1 MSMRFPGIVGTIAL
15 VAVSLWA
22 PLEVAA
28 ATLTV
33 EQAKELLAKSDP
45 EAVLQ
50 VTGVTAVSPEV
61 CSVLVGHATGVDLSV
76 LKAIDEPLARVL
88 AGCRGKLV
96 LNGVGQISDQCA
108 AILAECPG
116 DLALSGLSELRSASL
131 AKKLASQQSPTVL
144 PRVTSLP
151 LAVADALGAARSMPV
166 LGDLEALE
174 SRLLARRLA
183 NRNGDDLTF
192 SALRGLS
199 PEAAAGLAEFPCD
212 LRLPALTSL
221 DVPVAQALGAHQ
233 GVLVIDK
240 VQTMRP
246 EALAALLKNRGTVGL
261 SGLQTLGQPV
271 PPEVLQAIRT
281 HEGML
286 GLDGLRDLSPAVAK
300 AMHDH
305 RGAVTLTGLRR
316 IAVDVAEHLVGSK
329 GDVWIDNVTVADSY
343 EEIKTLLRH
352 RGPGRIILPEEL
364 HALPRELVVAIEK
377 NSFLCLANTL
387 GCGPPVRWP

>member
-1 MSMRFPGIVGTIAL
+1 MSTRSPGIVGTLAL
-15 VAVSLWA
+15 LAVSLWG

-61 CSVLVGHATGVDLSV
+61 CRVFVEHPIGVDLSV

-88 AGCRGKLV
+88 AGCRGRLV
-96 LNGVGQISDQCA
+96 LNGMVQLSDQCA
-108 AILAECPG
+108 AVLAECPG
-116 DLALSGLSELRSASL
+116 DLSLSGLSELRSVSL

-151 LAVADALGAARSMPV
+151 LAVADALGAARSVPV
-166 LGDLEALE
+166 LGNLEALE
-174 SRLLARRLA
+174 SRLLASRFA
-183 NRNGDDLTF
+183 NRNGEDLTF
-192 SALRGLS
+192 AALRRLS
-199 PEAAAGLAEFPCD
+199 AEAAAGLAEFPCD

-233 GVLVIDK
+233 GVLVLDNVNTI
-240 VQTMRP
+240 QP

-261 SGLQTLGQPV
+261 SGLQTLGHPV

-286 GLDGLRDLSPAVAK
+286 GLDGLQDLSPAVAK
-300 AMHDH
+300 AIHDH
-305 RGAVTLTGLRR
+305 RGAVTLTGLHRV
-316 IAVDVAEHLVGSK
+316 ALDVAEHLVGSK
-329 GDVWIDNVTVADSY
+329 GDVWIDNVTVADPY
-343 EEIKTLLRH
+343 EEIKALLRH
-352 RGPGRIILPEEL
+352 RGPGSIILPEEL

-377 NSFLCLANTL
+377 NPFLCLGNKL
-387 GCGPPVRWP
+387 GCGMPGRKP